1 MKLCDGGLDSIGID
15 PMDLYLKEI
24 GSNLKHTDNRS
35 HTLADL

>member
-24 GSNLKHTDNRS
+24 GSSLKHR
-35 HTLADL
+35 